1 MARYRIDEH
10 DESKVLIEFAEVGN
24 KQDRLLEAFG
34 ECQAGQCSC
43 PTNEYDKLESI
54 EVEQG
59 EDLIRLRLES
69 KPGEKLDTSQIA
81 ACLDYTTAA
90 MAPSQN
96 DPDQRARPGLEA
108 TGPSTLLQLS
118 LSKSNGVV
126 EGGASLANSSTNETD
141 QRRGV

>member
-10 DESKVLIEFAEVGN
+10 DESKVLIEVAEVGKN
-24 KQDRLLEAFG
+24 QDQLLEAFG

-43 PTNEYDKLESI
+43 PTNEYDKLESM

-59 EDLIRLRLES
+59 EDLIRLRLEP
-69 KPGEKLDTSQIA
+69 KPGRQLDTSQIA

-90 MAPSQN
+90 IAPSQN
-96 DPDQRARPGLEA
+96 DPDRRARPGLVA

-118 LSKSNGVV
+118 ITRLNGVV
-126 EGGASLANSSTNETD
+126 EGGASLANSTTNETD